1 MLKAVQIQYSKSS
14 AGSAALRL
22 HTAFLKSNIDS
33 SIISL
38 LPDIITTEKIKN
50 VGRGARM
57 RANIDYKIQSYLR
70 RNNKKE
76 FGLFSYPILGT
87 NIEQLEEVKNADII
101 YIHWAL
107 HGFLNL
113 RSIEKLA
120 QLNKPVILFMHDM
133 WWITGGCHYSF
144 ECEKYKSKCTSCQY
158 FLGNNKKDDLSTK
171 EFNKKL
177 ELYSKYD
184 NLYFVSPSKWLY
196 NCAQESLLT
205 RNKPLFCI
213 PNVLDDQT
221 FKSFNKEI
229 AKNILN
235 IPKEK
240 TVIAFGAMS
249 LQSPYK
255 GWAYLKAALELLSI
269 EQGTDNIVVLLFGSS
284 HNKAIADAIP
294 FQTHFVGY
302 LQDEY
307 SLAVVYNASNVFVA
321 PSLADNLP
329 TTILESL
336 NCGTPVVGFDV
347 GGIPDMIRHKENGYL
362 AKYKDSTD
370 LAEGIKYCLQN
381 NIKGYALPDFAPANV
396 LQKHLDLH
404 NSLKLANIA

>member
-1 MLKAVQIQYSKSS
+1 MIRTVHIQYSKSS

-22 HTAFLKSNIDS
+22 HTAFLRSNIDS
-33 SIISL
+33 NIISL
-38 LPDIITTEKIKN
+38 LPDITTNEKIKN
-50 VGRGARM
+50 VGRRARM
-57 RANIDYKIQSYLR
+57 IANIDTKLQSYLR

-76 FGLFSYPILGT
+76 YGLFSYPILGT
-87 NIEQLEEVKNADII
+87 NIEQLEEVKKADII

-120 QLNKPVILFMHDM
+120 QLKKPVILFMHDM
-133 WWITGGCHYSF
+133 WAITGGCHYSF
-144 ECEKYKSKCTSCQY
+144 ECEKYKSKCTNCQ
-158 FLGNNKKDDLSTK
+158 FFPGTNNKDDLSTK
-171 EFNKKL
+171 AFEKKL

-196 NCAQESLLT
+196 NCAKESFLT

-213 PNVLDDQT
+213 PNVLDDQI
-221 FKSFNKEI
+221 FKPFSKEV
-229 AKNILN
+229 AKKILN

-240 TVIAFGAMS
+240 KVIAFGAMS

-255 GWAYLKAALELLSI
+255 GWAYLKTALEILSK
-269 EQGTDNIVVLLFGSS
+269 EEGSDDIVVLLFGSS
-284 HNKAIADAIP
+284 YNKKVADSIP
-294 FQTHFVGY
+294 FETKFAGY

-307 SLAVVYNASNVFVA
+307 SLAVVYNAANVFVA

-336 NCGTPVVGFDV
+336 NCGTPVVSFEV
-347 GGIPDMIRHKENGYL
+347 GGIPDMISHKENGYL
-362 AKYKDSTD
+362 AKYKDAAD
-370 LAEGIKYCLQN
+370 IAAGIQYCIQN
-381 NIKGYALPDFAPANV
+381 QIKGYALPEFVPANV
-396 LQKHLDLH
+396 LQKHLDLY
-404 NSLKLANIA
+404 NSLKLANIN